1 MFMIIRQLLQM
12 INQMTGYEAV
22 FCLIYHQQVNVPQ
35 QSFKTIMWVNAAFSS
50 FNFKLKV
57 NQLKTSLAIGKLMG

>member
-1 MFMIIRQLLQM
+1 MKQF
-12 INQMTGYEAV
+12 

-35 QSFKTIMWVNAAFSS
+35 QSFETIMWVNAALSS

-57 NQLKTSLAIGKLMG
+57 IQLKTSLAIGKLMGKNEYLKIYDILLK

>member
-1 MFMIIRQLLQM
+1 MKQF
-12 INQMTGYEAV
+12 

-35 QSFKTIMWVNAAFSS
+35 QSFKTIMCVNAALFLHS

>member
-1 MFMIIRQLLQM
+1 MKQF
-12 INQMTGYEAV
+12 

-35 QSFKTIMWVNAAFSS
+35 QSFKTIMWVNAALSS

-57 NQLKTSLAIGKLMG
+57 NQLKTSLAIGKLMGKNEYLKIYDILQK